1 MYCCIIFLSDKKIM
15 YKVAKNAIQNRRAQK
30 IKEDHILIDS
40 LLDADFIDEE
50 EVGIIFIK
58 TKQAL

>member
-1 MYCCIIFLSDKKIM
+1 M